1 MKGTSAI
8 ATCDG
13 TPPKNELTYLLKRA
27 GWQAISIYLIEV
39 VPFQVTFVHS

>member
-1 MKGTSAI
+1 MEGTSATV
-8 ATCDG
+8 TCDG
-13 TPPKNELTYLLKRA
+13 TPPKENELTYLFA